1 VSVDAEGWH
10 SLDKRTLLTGP
21 LKSLSGLAV
30 PVLIAAVGAASSGS
44 WVVLLVMA
52 PLYLVL
58 SFVFGALP
66 WLTTHYR
73 ITPSHLE
80 VKTGFLNVK
89 TLSARLDRVRSV
101 DLEASVLHRALG
113 ITRIRIG
120 TGADDS
126 QITLDALAEDTAE
139 AVRRHLLHRDTQ
151 SATDTAIGP
160 TPPGPPTATSYTSPA
175 AAPLARLRWSWLR
188 FAPLNLLNL
197 AVVGSVVL
205 AGASQ
210 VGDQWGSVLDF
221 ARSAEDSDLRL
232 SLVIPVLVAGCLALW
247 ILGSCLGYAVRWFG
261 LTLTRD
267 QGKDGPVLHQSAGL
281 LTTRSTTVEESKV
294 RGARIRQQ
302 LLIAAVG
309 GADLAALTLG
319 RDDNTPALLPTAPLA
334 DVRRVA
340 IDVLTD
346 AAPVT
351 GPLLDHGRRPL
362 GRYLRRIL
370 FQLLPVAV
378 ATVTLVLVD
387 APRWAQIALPIVA
400 VVSLT
405 TLALVRWR
413 NLGHALTGSHLVAQS
428 GALVRDRTILEID
441 GIVGWSIRQTPF
453 DRRLGLA
460 QLTATTA
467 AGDECVVIHDV
478 PLAEAVR
485 ISAEATPAL
494 IRPFL
499 AAEPGAELSSAR

>member
-1 VSVDAEGWH
+1 VSADAEGWH

-21 LKSLSGLAV
+21 LKSLSGLAL
-30 PVLIAAVGAASSGS
+30 PVVIAAVGAASSGS
-44 WVVLLVMA
+44 WVVLLLMA

-58 SFVFGALP
+58 SFVLGALP

-80 VKTGFLNVK
+80 VKTGLLNVK

-120 TGADDS
+120 TGADDG
-126 QITLDALAEDTAE
+126 QISLDALAEDTAE
-139 AVRRHLLHRDTQ
+139 AVRRHLLHRGTQ
-151 SATDTAIGP
+151 PATDAAIDP
-160 TPPGPPTATSYTSPA
+160 TPPGPPSATSTSPA
-175 AAPLARLRWSWLR
+175 ATPLARLRWSWLR

-197 AVVGSVVL
+197 AVIGSVAL
-205 AGASQ
+205 ASASQ

-232 SLVIPVLVAGCLALW
+232 GLVIPVLVAGCLALW

-267 QGKDGPVLHQSAGL
+267 QGKEGPVLHQSAGL

-319 RDDNTPALLPTAPLA
+319 REDNSPALLPTAPLA

-362 GRYLRRIL
+362 GRYLRRVL
-370 FQLLPVAV
+370 FQLLPVAA
-378 ATVTLVLVD
+378 ATVALVLVD
-387 APRWAQIALPIVA
+387 APRWTQITLPVVGA
-400 VVSLT
+400 VSLT

-413 NLGHALTGSHLVAQS
+413 NLGHALTGAHLVAQS

-460 QLTATTA
+460 RLTATTA

-494 IRPFL
+494 ISPFL